1 MFFYKGMINKRK
13 NTQAENGF
21 SLIEVIIAMVIFL
34 VAILGIFAAFTYA
47 VSYNSGNSKRS
58 QSLSILQR
66 EVERMRSA
74 KFTPTFVDSTMTGGI
89 KSPTNVVSSD
99 GQTYR
104 VEIIV
109 DNDPFT
115 LGVQTEA
122 THPGRTLKEI
132 TIVVTPQTSNG
143 SWIADFQARSVLR
156 RVRAN

>member
-1 MFFYKGMINKRK
+1 MINKRK
-13 NTQAENGF
+13 TNQAVSGF

-58 QSLSILQR
+58 QALSVLQR

-74 KFTPTFVDSTMTGGI
+74 KFTPTFVDGTLTGGT
-89 KSPTNVVSSD
+89 KLPSNVTASD
-99 GQTYR
+99 NQTYR

-122 THPGRTLKEI
+122 THPGRTLKEV
-132 TIVVTPQTSNG
+132 TIVVTPQSSNG
-143 SWIADFQARSVLR
+143 TWVTDFQAKSVLR